1 LLCLNG
7 EYQEQNGEQ
16 ITQYHV
22 DVLDDE
28 QMDVMC
34 IFSFYMG
41 TPTSS
46 SAFTLCVSSLLRY
59 FSEFISISRQK
70 LKRDTLLPL
79 P

>member
-28 QMDVMC
+28 QMDIMC

-46 SAFTLCVSSLLRY
+46 SASRFAFLHCCGTSANSSALADK
-59 FSEFISISRQK
+59 S
-70 LKRDTLLPL
+70 
-79 P
+79 